1 MYFCTTANS
10 RIMASSLQTDRFTN
24 LLNGIEALAGEEW
37 QQFLAQFKKIE
48 QRRRAEEQWPPE
60 ERAWVE
66 QARRARLS
74 EEEMVRL
81 KLYAHKLREEILTT
95 SEKEDYRQLLAR
107 SEQND
112 LQRAEALVALSRRWK
127 TPVKQVIKK
136 IGLPKIEYV
145 YVGK

>member
-10 RIMASSLQTDRFTN
+10 RIMATSLQTDRFTN

-48 QRRRAEEQWPPE
+48 QRRRAEEEWPPE

-74 EEEMVRL
+74 DEEVDILEDIARKAIRDELSEADVQRRKVIMTKMG
-81 KLYAHKLREEILTT
+81 KLDVE
-95 SEKEDYRQLLAR
+95 
-107 SEQND
+107 
-112 LQRAEALVALSRRWK
+112 RAEALVQLSNCWK
-127 TPVKQVIKK
+127 MPVSAIVEK
-136 IGLPKIEYV
+136 IRLTYPRDLYV
-145 YVGK
+145 S